1 MQREFLY
8 SAVSVFNLQEIRAE
22 FALKGDKEMVKTKA
36 IAGTNNPDW
45 KLEKQYDFP
54 SLTEEVS

>member
-1 MQREFLY
+1 MY

-54 SLTEEVS
+54 SLTEEVG